1 MKIALHCY
9 ALTGLAYIPPW
20 MVNAGLVVGEE
31 TTLVVDT
38 GATMQSAR
46 TIYGYAQ
53 AVRPQNRLLA
63 MNTERHL
70 DHLCGNS
77 LFRDLGID
85 VYGHRDIARTEQEIA
100 GEIEEL
106 NACIPNSVR
115 RQHEEARI
123 CYAGTHISN
132 PNKRIDQ
139 EMRLDLGN
147 FPVQIL
153 LTPGHTTTNISLFVP
168 ADDVLYCGDCLVNTY
183 LPNLEAGNPSLWQ
196 TWLRSLER
204 IEELAPEIVVP
215 GHGEVMRAAGIRREV
230 ERTRQILTTAIHTGI
245 APTLA

>member
-1 MKIALHCY
+1 MKIAPHCY
-9 ALTGLAYIPPW
+9 AITGLAYVPPW

-38 GATMQSAR
+38 GATMQAAR

-53 AVRPQNRLLA
+53 AVRPNNRLLA

-77 LFRDLGID
+77 LFRDQGID
-85 VYGHRDIARTEQEIA
+85 VYGHREIDRREDELA
-100 GEIEEL
+100 GEIEDL
-106 NACIPNSVR
+106 NACIPSVVR

-123 CYAGTHISN
+123 CYAGTRISN
-132 PNKRIDQ
+132 PNKRVDQ
-139 EMRLDLGN
+139 DTRLDLGN
-147 FPVQIL
+147 LPVEIM
-153 LTPGHTTTNISLFVP
+153 LTPGHTPTNISLFVP
-168 ADDVLYCGDCLVNTY
+168 ADSVLFCGDCLVNTY
-183 LPNLEAGNPSLWQ
+183 LPNLEAGNPALWQ

-204 IEELAPEIVVP
+204 IEALAPGIIVP
-215 GHGEVMRAAGIRREV
+215 GHGEVMTGADVRREL
-230 ERTRQILTTAIHTGI
+230 ERTRQVLRAALETGK